1 MRSLRMWLV
10 VAMTLLVVVSIA
22 QAKTNYAYVTN
33 WSANSVSV
41 INTSNGA
48 LVKTIPVG
56 TNPWGVAVNQAG
68 TFAYAP
74 HLSSNSVSVISTST
88 NAMVTPIP
96 VGASAAT
103 FALAPNG
110 NPPDVPNLRFN
121 AGS

>member
-68 TFAYAP
+68 TFAYATN
-74 HLSSNSVSVISTST
+74 LSSNSVSVISTST
-88 NAMVTPIP
+88 NSLASTIP
-96 VGASAAT
+96 LGPAT
-103 FALAPNG
+103 AGIAFARNGKTEYVPNG
-110 NPPDVPNLRFN
+110 QCK
-121 AGS
+121 S